1 MNLYVVMKEVLGVVS
16 RYRTM
21 FCVKRKRGV
30 ILLGRFLA
38 KIESQW
44 KRRTHP
50 MSGLLWKATVR
61 NVNRALKEINAFEWE
76 GDYRP
81 ETANRLKNLLEE
93 RMDEELE
100 QYLGRGRH
108 ERRDKGD
115 REDYRNGSYLRHLLT
130 EIGDLIV
137 RIPRSR
143 KGFVSRVL
151 EAYRRRSRSVD
162 QLIMACFVLGMSTR
176 KVSTA
181 LFSLLGER
189 VSATTVSEVAKE
201 LEHAVRQ
208 YHERRLEDGY
218 RFLFFDGVVLK
229 QKGAAKVQKRIILC
243 VYGMSWEGK
252 KEMIDF
258 LLATSE
264 SQNAWEGFLRDLY
277 GRGLEGRRCELIT
290 TDGGKGLR
298 NALEVVYP
306 RIPRQHCWA
315 HKTRNVLDK
324 VKNADQEKV
333 KKDLHRIS
341 HGRNRQ
347 AATQAYWSFCQK
359 YRGDYPGA
367 VKSLESDIDD
377 LLSFYQVKLSGKE
390 RQGLNA
396 QELQRAQLAL
406 WLKIRTT
413 NLIERAFRE
422 VKRRTRPMGVFVN
435 RGSME
440 RILYAVFFHYNS
452 KGREVPPLLFT
463 QRA

>member
-1 MNLYVVMKEVLGVVS
+1 
-16 RYRTM
+16 
-21 FCVKRKRGV
+21 
-30 ILLGRFLA
+30 
-38 KIESQW
+38 
-44 KRRTHP
+44 
-50 MSGLLWKATVR
+50 MSGYLWKATAR
-61 NVNRALKEINAFEWE
+61 NVNRALREINAFEWE

-81 ETANRLKNLLEE
+81 EAASRLKELLEE

-100 QYLGRGRH
+100 QYLGRARH
-108 ERRDKGD
+108 ERRSKGD
-115 REDYRNGSYLRHLLT
+115 PQDYRNGSYLRHLLT
-130 EIGDLIV
+130 EIGNLILQV
-137 RIPRSR
+137 PRSR
-143 KGFVSRVL
+143 KGSLSRVL
-151 EAYRRRSRSVD
+151 EAYKRRSRTVD

-181 LFSLLGER
+181 LLSLLGER
-189 VSATTVSEVAKE
+189 VSASTVSEVAKR
-201 LEHAVRQ
+201 LDHAVRR
-208 YHERRLEDGY
+208 YHERKLEDGY

-229 QKGAAKVQKRIILC
+229 QKGAAKVQKKIILC
-243 VYGMSWEGK
+243 VYGMSWEGR

-277 GRGLEGRRCELIT
+277 ERGLEGKRCELIT
-290 TDGGKGLR
+290 TDGGNGLR

-324 VKNADQEKV
+324 VKKTDQEKV
-333 KKDLHRIS
+333 KKDLQRIS
-341 HGRNRQ
+341 HAKNRQ

-359 YRGDYPGA
+359 YREIYPGA
-367 VKSLESDIDD
+367 VKTLGSEIDD
-377 LLSFYQVKLSGKE
+377 LLSFYQVKLSPEEKRGLGAKE
-390 RQGLNA
+390 IQKA
-396 QELQRAQLAL
+396 QMAL
-406 WLKIRTT
+406 WKKIRTT

-452 KGREVPPLLFT
+452 KGQEVPSLLFT
-463 QRA
+463 HRP